1 MYHTSRST
9 EDSGAEGK
17 LNCGYLAQEVSE
29 EINFRIL
36 PRDHSCDIL
45 VKNVA
50 AFRPCPNSLPE
61 AKVKS
66 FRLTVL
72 AKQISKQPL
81 V

>member
-1 MYHTSRST
+1 
-9 EDSGAEGK
+9 
-17 LNCGYLAQEVSE
+17 
-29 EINFRIL
+29 L